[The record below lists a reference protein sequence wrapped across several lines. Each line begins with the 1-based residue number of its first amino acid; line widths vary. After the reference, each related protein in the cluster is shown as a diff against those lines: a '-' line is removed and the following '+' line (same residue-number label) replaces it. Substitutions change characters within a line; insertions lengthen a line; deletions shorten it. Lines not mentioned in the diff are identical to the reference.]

1 MTSRSETGH
10 AKNVANFETE
20 ISFCTAYGTAYNPS
34 KKTLKLEALN
44 ALLTQ
49 SRTSLSEIVNAKNQL
64 DLRINERQIKFNPL
78 KPTAT
83 RIINALEA
91 TDASSQTIAD
101 AKSIN
106 NKIQGRRS
114 SAKPKDGEE
123 VRTISTSQQSY
134 DSLLDNFSKLID
146 LVSSEP
152 SYTPNEEELKVA
164 TLTAYTQELQTANT
178 NVINANTAY
187 SNAMISRDKTL
198 YATDTGLIDT
208 ALNVK
213 KYVKSVFGATSPQY
227 KQISKLE
234 FKRPK

>member
-1 MTSRSETGH
+1 MTSTSETGH

-34 KKTLKLEALN
+34 KESLKLEALN

-49 SRTSLSEIVNAKNQL
+49 SRTSNSEVTDAKNQL
-64 DLRINERQIKFNPL
+64 DLTINQRQIKFNPL

-83 RIINALEA
+83 RIISALEV
-91 TDASSQTIAD
+91 TDAYRQTIDD

-114 SAKPKDGEE
+114 TAKPKEGEE

-134 DSLLDNFSKLID
+134 DSLLDNFLKLID
-146 LVSSEP
+146 LVASEP
-152 SYTPNEEELKVA
+152 SYTPNETELQVA
-164 TLTAYTQELQTANT
+164 SLQAYAQELQTSNT

-187 SNAMISRDKTL
+187 SNTLISRDNTL
-198 YATDTGLIDT
+198 YADDTGLVDT
-208 ALNVK
+208 ALDVK
-213 KYVKSVFGATSPQY
+213 KYVKSVFGVTSPQY
-227 KQISKLE
+227 KQISKIT
-234 FKRPK
+234 FRKK